1 MFILENRATNLL
13 SRPNDNFDLTPN
25 ISLSKICTTCTCIN
39 MYDFVSKDYEFQGGG
54 LSNSTSQ
61 KGSNKLRQI

>member
-1 MFILENRATNLL
+1 
-13 SRPNDNFDLTPN
+13 
-25 ISLSKICTTCTCIN
+25 

-61 KGSNKLRQI
+61 KGSNKLRQIWEEQEIHHRCTRRETLVPIGWFVSK